1 MGEIIM
7 KFKTTKEHRAIECDT
22 DNIAGLSGMLENI

>member
-1 MGEIIM
+1 M
-7 KFKTTKEHRAIECDT
+7 KFKTTKEHRAIERDT

>member
-22 DNIAGLSGMLENI
+22 AGLSGMLENI